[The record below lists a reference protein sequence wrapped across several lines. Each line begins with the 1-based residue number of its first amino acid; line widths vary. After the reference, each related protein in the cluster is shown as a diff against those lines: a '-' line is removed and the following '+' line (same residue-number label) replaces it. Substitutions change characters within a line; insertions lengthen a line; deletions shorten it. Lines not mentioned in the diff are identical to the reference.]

1 MKFKDFETLKKNKD
15 FQKVYK
21 EKKIFANRHIIMYVR
36 KNEDENLRLGV
47 SVSKKVGN
55 SVVRHRLTR
64 LIREAFRLNSS
75 YMKRGFDIVAVVR
88 EDLKGKGYKGADGKD
103 LVIDGEYGDN
113 TAHAVEQLQ
122 KAAGM
127 KNIFY
132 GTVANLTWSK
142 LIN

>member
-21 EKKIFANRHIIMYVR
+21 EKRIFANRHIIMYVR
-36 KNEDENLRLGV
+36 KNDDENLRLGV

-88 EDLKGKGYKGADGKD
+88 EDLKGKGYKETSSAMLHLLKKHKI
-103 LVIDGEYGDN
+103 V
-113 TAHAVEQLQ
+113 
-122 KAAGM
+122 K
-127 KNIFY
+127 
-132 GTVANLTWSK
+132 
-142 LIN
+142 